1 MTNEINSPIMPER
14 WRAISKK
21 CVPDVM
27 ARERPRAFHVMALVK
42 YSSEIIQ
49 YVIAKN
55 AAELADAPARSAVV
69 QAKSKTSGHP
79 R

>member
-1 MTNEINSPIMPER
+1 
-14 WRAISKK
+14 
-21 CVPDVM
+21 
-27 ARERPRAFHVMALVK
+27 MALVK

-69 QAKSKTSGHP
+69 QAKSKTSGLRDERGELGGIARAFVRHLLIP
-79 R
+79 LQ